1 MPSGCRYWTVL
12 DDELEIVPVADQFLR
27 EARLGRDQA
36 ELTTKAQASGIVLFL
51 RWCQASGRDWRT
63 AAADMGL
70 FMTWLKFVPTDTAA
84 VLMGPATVPVRGE
97 RRVNNVLASVRGF
110 LAFAVAID
118 AVPHRVLGQ
127 IYELADD
134 RDLPS
139 ELRGEDN
146 GLHYRLRARHRLR
159 DPERPVDRATS
170 EEIVALFLACRSARD
185 RLIVLLMARAGLRRS
200 EVVGLRRSDV
210 HLLPSS
216 VALGCQVQG
225 EHLHVV
231 RRDNINGA
239 WAKSRQPRPVP
250 VDFLLVQAFD
260 QYEHERLSLDA
271 ATTTDFLLVNLFRRP
286 LGAPMRPGAL
296 NELVTALVLRSGISR
311 VLTPHML
318 RHAFASDVADAG
330 GSVDEIQ
337 KLLGHRR
344 ASSSDPYV
352 HPAQHRLRAAVERVP
367 TPRALREGGLR

>member
-1 MPSGCRYWTVL
+1 ML
-12 DDELEIVPVADQFLR
+12 DDELEIFPVADQFLR

-36 ELTTKAQASGIVLFL
+36 ELTTKAQAGGIVLFL

-70 FMTWLKFVPTDTAA
+70 FMTWLKFVPTETAA
-84 VLMGPATVPVRGE
+84 VVMGPGMVPVRGE
-97 RRVNNVLASVRGF
+97 RRVNNVLTSVRGF
-110 LAFAVAID
+110 LAFAVTID
-118 AVPHRVLGQ
+118 AVPRRVLGQ

-159 DPERPVDRATS
+159 EPERPVDRATS

-216 VALGCQVQG
+216 VALGCAVQG

-330 GSVDEIQ
+330 GSLDEIQ

-367 TPRALREGGLR
+367 TPRALREGALR